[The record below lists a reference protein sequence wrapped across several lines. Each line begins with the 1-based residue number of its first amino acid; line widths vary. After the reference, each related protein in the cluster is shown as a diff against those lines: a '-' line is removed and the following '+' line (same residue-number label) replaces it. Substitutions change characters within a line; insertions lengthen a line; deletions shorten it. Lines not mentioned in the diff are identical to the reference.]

1 MKTRRKINKFRV
13 FLILGLLFL
22 PLSISAENVKTH
34 EILVFKDSFRF
45 SPEVLH
51 ISIGDKV
58 RWVNQDSRK
67 HQFSSVPGSGPT
79 GDLEFLCEEIA
90 PEGTCKHTFSS
101 SGEYPY
107 FCFIHKQMLGLV
119 IVGE

>member
-1 MKTRRKINKFRV
+1 MF
-13 FLILGLLFL
+13 FYLIFF
-22 PLSISAENVKTH
+22 PLSVLAENAETH
-34 EILVFKDSFRF
+34 DILVFKDTFRF

-51 ISIGDKV
+51 ISIGDQV
-58 RWVNQDSRK
+58 RWVNQDSRD

-79 GDLEFLCEEIA
+79 GDLEFLCEKIEPEEI
-90 PEGTCKHTFSS
+90 CKHTFSS

-119 IVGE
+119 IVGN